1 MEAIAIIPAYNEE
14 KTIGD
19 VLSILEKVTLIQKII
34 VVSDGST
41 DNTVQAASNYNV
53 EVIELQEN
61 RGKGGALKAGLENLS
76 ADVVLF
82 LDADLIGLTVE
93 HVHNLLEP
101 VMYDGVDMTIGIFE
115 KGRIATD
122 LAQKITPQLSGQRAL
137 KFSLIEQISDI
148 DVARFGVELALN
160 RFMES
165 SGTKVQEVILYDMS
179 HVMKEEKLGVWK
191 GMAARMKMYWEI
203 IKYLTRVHTLR

>member
-14 KTIGD
+14 KTIGN
-19 VLSILEKVTLIQKII
+19 VLEILEQATLIKKII

-41 DNTVQAASNYNV
+41 DNTAAVASRYNV
-53 EVIELQEN
+53 EVIELEEN
-61 RGKGGALKAGLENLS
+61 RGKGGALKAGLANIT

-93 HVHNLLEP
+93 HVHSLLLP
-101 VMYDGVDMTIGIFE
+101 VLENNADMTIGIFE
-115 KGRIATD
+115 KGRLATD
-122 LAQKITPQLSGQRAL
+122 LAQKMAPQLSGQRAL
-137 KFSLIEQISDI
+137 KFSLLEQISGI
-148 DVARFGVELALN
+148 DVARFGVEAALN

-165 SGTKVQEVILYDMS
+165 SGAKVQEVALSNMS

-203 IKYLTRVHTLR
+203 IKYLTRAGSMG

>member
-14 KTIGD
+14 KTIGN
-19 VLSILEKVTLIQKII
+19 VLEILEQATLVKKII

-41 DNTVQAASNYNV
+41 DNTAAVARRYNV
-53 EVIELQEN
+53 EVIELEEN
-61 RGKGGALKAGLENLS
+61 RGKGGALKAGLANIT

-93 HVHNLLEP
+93 HVHSLLLP
-101 VMYDGVDMTIGIFE
+101 VLENNADMTIGIFE
-115 KGRIATD
+115 KGRLATD
-122 LAQKITPQLSGQRAL
+122 LAQKMAPQLSGQRAL
-137 KFSLIEQISDI
+137 KFSLLKQISGI
-148 DVARFGVELALN
+148 DVARFGVEAALN

-165 SGTKVQEVILYDMS
+165 SGAKVQEVALPNMS

-203 IKYLTRVHTLR
+203 IKYLTRAGSIG